1 MRVPPLV
8 IVAALVAAVGGSALP
23 GCAQDGSPADRP
35 RPFFSTAANG
45 LAAPQGKGD
54 LYLLQ
59 VFYLVERR
67 GPGTEP
73 VDLWRFL
80 DETVLPPAVRSCLAA
95 NGLRVAIAGEMAR
108 EQLDRA
114 LAAHRNIT
122 VQRAGDVYAHQGYAL
137 DVPYGVARQDI
148 ALIYTRADGT
158 VCGRDFTDAGC
169 IVRFQCLAAEQ
180 ANTTDVHMSQ
190 WIIHGQKQPRYRKT
204 ATGWVK
210 GQERPTFWFGDLRA
224 TVPLREGQVLVV
236 GPAPEQRLSIGDHLF
251 VNRAEPYTVV
261 TTIVLAPRLVA
272 AGAVPPGTSV
282 VGEQPAGR
290 EESPE
295 PTDSGR

>member
-1 MRVPPLV
+1 
-8 IVAALVAAVGGSALP
+8 
-23 GCAQDGSPADRP
+23 
-35 RPFFSTAANG
+35 
-45 LAAPQGKGD
+45 
-54 LYLLQ
+54 
-59 VFYLVERR
+59 
-67 GPGTEP
+67 
-73 VDLWRFL
+73 
-80 DETVLPPAVRSCLAA
+80 
-95 NGLRVAIAGEMAR
+95 
-108 EQLDRA
+108 
-114 LAAHRNIT
+114 
-122 VQRAGDVYAHQGYAL
+122 
-137 DVPYGVARQDI
+137 
-148 ALIYTRADGT
+148 
-158 VCGRDFTDAGC
+158 
-169 IVRFQCLAAEQ
+169 
-180 ANTTDVHMSQ
+180 MSQ

-261 TTIVLAPRLVA
+261 TTIVLAPRLVT